1 MSEEMKKTE
10 AQAMAKAKKAPAPAE
25 KTEAENY
32 VYIGP
37 NRLADGLKRNTVY
50 RGYPHEIVGMA
61 KEKYAGI
68 ARLFVPVEELGAAMA
83 EVAQMGTP
91 LYLAA
96 LEVGRGE

>member
-1 MSEEMKKTE
+1 MSEEMKKQQD
-10 AQAMAKAKKAPAPAE
+10 APVVKAKKASPVQE
-25 KTEAENY
+25 HTAENY

-50 RGYPHEIVGMA
+50 RGYPHEIVEMA

>member
-1 MSEEMKKTE
+1 MSEEMKKQE
-10 AQAMAKAKKAPAPAE
+10 APAAKE
-25 KTEAENY
+25 KKTAPVRERAAENY

-37 NRLADGLKRNTVY
+37 NRLADGLKCYTVY
-50 RGYPHEIVGMA
+50 RGYPHEVVEMA
-61 KEKYAGI
+61 KEKYEDI

>member
-1 MSEEMKKTE
+1 MSEEMKKQE
-10 AQAMAKAKKAPAPAE
+10 APAAKE
-25 KTEAENY
+25 KKTAPVQEHTAENY

-37 NRLADGLKRNTVY
+37 NRLADGLKCYTVY
-50 RGYPHEIVGMA
+50 RGYPHEVVEMA

-68 ARLFVPVEELGAAMA
+68 ARLFVPVENLGAAMA

>member
-1 MSEEMKKTE
+1 MSEEMKKQE
-10 AQAMAKAKKAPAPAE
+10 APAV
-25 KTEAENY
+25 KTKKVSPVQEHTAENY

-37 NRLADGLKRNTVY
+37 NRLADGLKCYTVY
-50 RGYPHEIVGMA
+50 RGYPHEVVEMA
-61 KEKYAGI
+61 KEKYVRI

>member
-1 MSEEMKKTE
+1 MSEEMKKQE
-10 AQAMAKAKKAPAPAE
+10 APAAKAKKMTPVQE
-25 KTEAENY
+25 NTAENY

-37 NRLADGLKRNTVY
+37 NRLADGLKCYTVY
-50 RGYPHEIVGMA
+50 RGYPHEVVEMA
-61 KEKYAGI
+61 KEKYVGI
-68 ARLFVPVEELGAAMA
+68 ERLFVPVEKLGAAMA

>member
-1 MSEEMKKTE
+1 MSEEMKKQE
-10 AQAMAKAKKAPAPAE
+10 APAVKE
-25 KTEAENY
+25 KKTTPVQENTAENY

-37 NRLADGLKRNTVY
+37 NRLADGLKCYTVY
-50 RGYPHEIVGMA
+50 RGYPHEAVEMA

>member
-1 MSEEMKKTE
+1 MSEEMKKQE
-10 AQAMAKAKKAPAPAE
+10 APAAKAKKMTPVQE
-25 KTEAENY
+25 NTAENY

-37 NRLADGLKRNTVY
+37 NRLADGLKCYTVY
-50 RGYPHEIVGMA
+50 RGYPHEVVEMA

-68 ARLFVPVEELGAAMA
+68 AQLFVPVDNLGAAMA
-83 EVAQMGTP
+83 EVAKMGTP

>member
-1 MSEEMKKTE
+1 MSEEMKKQE
-10 AQAMAKAKKAPAPAE
+10 APAAKE
-25 KTEAENY
+25 KKTTPVQERAAENY

-37 NRLADGLKRNTVY
+37 NRLADGLKCYTVY
-50 RGYPHEIVGMA
+50 RGYPHEVVEMA
-61 KEKYAGI
+61 KERYEDI

>member
-1 MSEEMKKTE
+1 MSEEMKKQE
-10 AQAMAKAKKAPAPAE
+10 APAAKAKKTTPVQE
-25 KTEAENY
+25 NTAENY

-37 NRLADGLKRNTVY
+37 NRLADGLKCYTVY
-50 RGYPHEIVGMA
+50 RGYPHEVVEVA

-68 ARLFVPVEELGAAMA
+68 ARLFVPVEDLGAAMA

>member
-1 MSEEMKKTE
+1 MSEEMKKQE
-10 AQAMAKAKKAPAPAE
+10 APAVKAKKASPLQE
-25 KTEAENY
+25 HTAENY

-37 NRLADGLKRNTVY
+37 NRLADGLKCYTVY
-50 RGYPHEIVGMA
+50 RGYPHEIVEMA
-61 KEKYAGI
+61 KEKYEDI

>member
-1 MSEEMKKTE
+1 MREEMKKQE
-10 AQAMAKAKKAPAPAE
+10 APAAKAKKMTPVQE
-25 KTEAENY
+25 NTAENY

-37 NRLADGLKRNTVY
+37 NRLADGLKCYTVY
-50 RGYPHEIVGMA
+50 RGYPHEVVEMA
-61 KEKYAGI
+61 KEKYVGI
-68 ARLFVPVEELGAAMA
+68 ERLFVPVEKLGAAMA

>member
-1 MSEEMKKTE
+1 MSEEMKKQQDTP
-10 AQAMAKAKKAPAPAE
+10 AAKSKKTPAPAQE
-25 KTEAENY
+25 VTTENY

-37 NRLADGLKRNTVY
+37 NRLADGLKCYTVY
-50 RGYPHEIVGMA
+50 RGYPHEVVEMA

-68 ARLFVPVEELGAAMA
+68 AQLFVPVDNLGAAMA
-83 EVAQMGTP
+83 EVAKMGTP

>member
-1 MSEEMKKTE
+1 MSKEMKKQETP
-10 AQAMAKAKKAPAPAE
+10 AAKEKKTTPVQE
-25 KTEAENY
+25 NTAENY

-37 NRLADGLKRNTVY
+37 NRLADGLKCYTVY
-50 RGYPHEIVGMA
+50 RGYPHEVVEMA

-68 ARLFVPVEELGAAMA
+68 ARLFVPVENLGAAMA

>member
-1 MSEEMKKTE
+1 MSEEMKKE
-10 AQAMAKAKKAPAPAE
+10 GVQPAPKAKKAPAPVE
-25 KTEAENY
+25 KAEAENY

-37 NRLADGLKRNTVY
+37 NRLADGLKCYTVY
-50 RGYPHEIVGMA
+50 RGYPHEVVEMA

-68 ARLFVPVEELGAAMA
+68 ARLFVPVENLGAAMA

>member
-10 AQAMAKAKKAPAPAE
+10 VQAMAKAKKVPAPAE

-37 NRLADGLKRNTVY
+37 NRLADGLKCYTVY
-50 RGYPHEIVGMA
+50 RGYPHEVVETA

-68 ARLFVPVEELGAAMA
+68 ARIFVPVEELGAAMA
-83 EVAQMGTP
+83 EVVQMGTP

-96 LEVGRGE
+96 LEVERGE

>member
-1 MSEEMKKTE
+1 MSEEMKKQE
-10 AQAMAKAKKAPAPAE
+10 APAAKAKKAAAPVQE
-25 KTEAENY
+25 PEAENY

-37 NRLADGLKRNTVY
+37 NRLADGLKCYTVY
-50 RGYPHEIVGMA
+50 RGYPHEVVEMA

-83 EVAQMGTP
+83 EVVQMGTP

-96 LEVGRGE
+96 LEVERGE

>member
-1 MSEEMKKTE
+1 MSEEMKKQE
-10 AQAMAKAKKAPAPAE
+10 APAVKAKKASPVQE
-25 KTEAENY
+25 HTVENY

-37 NRLADGLKRNTVY
+37 NRLADGLKCYTVY
-50 RGYPHEIVGMA
+50 RGYPHEVVEMA

-83 EVAQMGTP
+83 EVVQMGTP

>member
-1 MSEEMKKTE
+1 MSEEMKKQQD
-10 AQAMAKAKKAPAPAE
+10 APVAKSKKTSAPAQE
-25 KTEAENY
+25 VTTENY

-37 NRLADGLKRNTVY
+37 NRLADGLKCYTVY
-50 RGYPHEIVGMA
+50 RGYPHEVVEMA
-61 KEKYAGI
+61 KEKYVGI
-68 ARLFVPVEELGAAMA
+68 AGLFVPVEDLGAAMA

>member
-1 MSEEMKKTE
+1 MNEEMKKQE
-10 AQAMAKAKKAPAPAE
+10 APAVKAKKASPVQEHA
-25 KTEAENY
+25 AENY

-37 NRLADGLKRNTVY
+37 NRLADGLKCYTVY
-50 RGYPHEIVGMA
+50 RGYPHEVVEMA